1 MQCFNNLS
9 EEERARPLP
18 ERFGLTMRHAG
29 VAITI
34 TSVTDLGRNS
44 LDILS
49 LGLQDWAKFWDYFSI
64 SLDRYQTQNLTLGQ
78 VLGEFLGW
86 KNSY

>member
-1 MQCFNNLS
+1 MLHFQSKAYCFNKQCFNNLS

-34 TSVTDLGRNS
+34 TSVTDLLAFGVGATS
-44 LDILS
+44 
-49 LGLQDWAKFWDYFSI
+49 
-64 SLDRYQTQNLTLGQ
+64 TLPALRSFAG
-78 VLGEFLGW
+78 
-86 KNSY
+86 

>member
-1 MQCFNNLS
+1 MVHLRTKRFCSTKQCFNNLS

-34 TSVTDLGRNS
+34 TSVTDLLAFGVGATS
-44 LDILS
+44 
-49 LGLQDWAKFWDYFSI
+49 
-64 SLDRYQTQNLTLGQ
+64 TLPALRSFAG
-78 VLGEFLGW
+78 
-86 KNSY
+86 